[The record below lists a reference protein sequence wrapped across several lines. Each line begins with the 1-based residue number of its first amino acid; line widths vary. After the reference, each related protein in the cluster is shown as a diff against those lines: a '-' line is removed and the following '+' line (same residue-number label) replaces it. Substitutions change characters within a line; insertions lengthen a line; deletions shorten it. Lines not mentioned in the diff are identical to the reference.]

1 MTEITYGFVD
11 DNNILQQFA
20 VVTDGD
26 LETIE
31 RIKSQFALPNGY
43 PMNLEKEYTLI
54 NETYWNGV
62 RFLHP
67 SPYLSW
73 VFNEDINNWEP
84 PVPYPTI
91 EEGSDESYVWDE
103 NTISWLLLPPA

>member
-20 VVTDGD
+20 VITEGD

-31 RIKSQFALPNGY
+31 RLKLQFALPNAY

-62 RFLHP
+62 RFLYP
-67 SPYLSW
+67 SSYPSW
-73 VFNEDINNWEP
+73 VFNEDINNWETPIIYPSNP
-84 PVPYPTI
+84 PIDGYV
-91 EEGSDESYVWDE
+91 YVWSESDINWIE
-103 NTISWLLLPPA
+103 IPIQ